1 MPSGVTANLVTS
13 LLQDTVDLILVHDPQ
28 PTDQIKVLALVR
40 QPLCA
45 MVRPGHP
52 LASQSAIRLTDC
64 QKYPVALGNQ
74 TFGSR
79 HLIDAIVARS
89 SISLNVVLEAS
100 TMQSLKEFTRQ
111 SDAVSFQYQI
121 GMRREVQRGELV
133 AIPLIDR
140 SLAQTR
146 LVLAARA
153 GRMMPIA
160 SQSFANLL
168 EQTLGQLAFVK
179 VN

>member
-1 MPSGVTANLVTS
+1 
-13 LLQDTVDLILVHDPQ
+13 
-28 PTDQIKVLALVR
+28 
-40 QPLCA
+40 
-45 MVRPGHP
+45 
-52 LASQSAIRLTDC
+52 
-64 QKYPVALGNQ
+64 
-74 TFGSR
+74 
-79 HLIDAIVARS
+79 
-89 SISLNVVLEAS
+89 
-100 TMQSLKEFTRQ
+100 
-111 SDAVSFQYQI
+111 
-121 GMRREVQRGELV
+121 MRREVQRGELV

-168 EQTLGQLAFVK
+168 EQTLGRLAFVK